1 MGTSKI
7 LKHPH
12 QTVLKDYYCSV
23 YFNGLDITSAFVKIR
38 FEQQYFT
45 EFLKLESVLLHLVNN
60 DSIDDGPVSFINKTY
75 NEDLDTDAIIA
86 DSLVLKVILNPCEIN
101 YFRDIYK
108 TNLISK
114 MVKPMEL
121 LLVNRVTSCTA
132 EQPFSTTSRLKAWL
146 RLIIKNK
153 WFNFLSVLNIH
164 KTLNDKINLA
174 DVGDKLDLVSFHDSR
189 YQYFGT
195 FEASRFTQYILLH
208 NFAFISPYHVYCLCF
223 SNIFQNNLCSFKNI
237 IFCFVLLT

>member
-174 DVGDKLDLVSFHDSR
+174 DVGDKLDFVSFHDSR

>member
-1 MGTSKI
+1 M
-7 LKHPH
+7 
-12 QTVLKDYYCSV
+12 
-23 YFNGLDITSAFVKIR
+23 
-38 FEQQYFT
+38 
-45 EFLKLESVLLHLVNN
+45 
-60 DSIDDGPVSFINKTY
+60 SFINKTY

-174 DVGDKLDLVSFHDSR
+174 DVGDKLDFVSFHDSR

>member
-38 FEQQYFT
+38 FEQPYFT

-174 DVGDKLDLVSFHDSR
+174 DVGDKLDFVSFHDSR

-195 FEASRFTQYILLH
+195 FEASSFTQYILLH
-208 NFAFISPYHVYCLCF
+208 NFAFIFPYHVYCLCF